1 MSVSAS
7 LPLRDPVRPIRPDD
21 AERIVRFHDRQS
33 PESIYFRFFSP
44 RPRLSERDVG
54 RFTHVDYV
62 DRMAFVGLI
71 GDELVGVARYD
82 RHRARSD
89 AEVAFFIDDEH
100 HGRGIATVLLEYLA
114 VAAREAGISGFTAS
128 VLPQNRKML
137 GVFTQAGFQ
146 ATSHF
151 DGGIIE
157 VELGIGEAGGKR
169 AVEEAQPGVALRHAR
184 LHRDLGELHRAEPRE
199 HRLHGVVGTG
209 AHSTR
214 GHDEAGADELLIHG
228 RGLHGWQE
236 PSLPLDCVTSGTT
249 MRLLAGLVA
258 GAGIFAVLSGGP
270 QLSRRPMGRVAEPL
284 RKMGAIVLGRQRGT
298 LPPLASQGGNLR
310 GIDYRLPIASAQV
323 KSAILLAGLFTHDL
337 TVVVEPG
344 PSRDHTERMLR
355 AMGAPV
361 HTLGAKIT
369 SEAPTTPLQ
378 PLDLR
383 VPADMSSAAFLL
395 TAAVLVPGSVITL
408 EDVVLNPTRRGLFD
422 ILRRMGADL
431 RISEET
437 EVCGEPVGHIT
448 ARPGPL
454 TATTVAGEMVV
465 RAIDEL
471 PVLAVAATQ
480 ALSLIH
486 ISEPTRPY

>member
-1 MSVSAS
+1 MNS
-7 LPLRDPVRPIRPDD
+7 LTVQR
-21 AERIVRFHDRQS
+21 
-33 PESIYFRFFSP
+33 
-44 RPRLSERDVG
+44 SE
-54 RFTHVDYV
+54 
-62 DRMAFVGLI
+62 ALI
-71 GDELVGVARYD
+71 GQVRVPGDKSIS
-82 RHRARSD
+82 HRAVLFGSLADGVSR
-89 AEVAFFIDDEH
+89 V
-100 HGRGIATVLLEYLA
+100 RGFPRGGDCLATLEC
-114 VAAREAGISGFTAS
+114 VR
-128 VLPQNRKML
+128 R
-137 GVFTQAGFQ
+137 
-146 ATSHF
+146 
-151 DGGIIE
+151 
-157 VELGIGEAGGKR
+157 LGIEI
-169 AVEEAQPGVALRHAR
+169 EE
-184 LHRDLGELHRAEPRE
+184 
-199 HRLHGVVGTG
+199 T
-209 AHSTR
+209 
-214 GHDEAGADELLIHG
+214 GADELLIHG

-298 LPPLASQGGNLR
+298 LPPLAIQGGNLR

-369 SEAPTTPLQ
+369 SEAPTMPLQ

-480 ALSLIH
+480 ARGSTHVRNAEELRVKETDRISTVVAELRKLGAH
-486 ISEPTRPY
+486 IEAQPDGFIVEGPTPLRGAVVDSHGDHRLAMALCIAGLLAHGETTIMDTECMADSFPGFERLLVKLGAEVS

>member
-1 MSVSAS
+1 MGRSHMDS
-7 LPLRDPVRPIRPDD
+7 LTVQRSEALTGQVRAPGDK
-21 AERIVRFHDRQS
+21 
-33 PESIYFRFFSP
+33 SIS
-44 RPRLSERDVG
+44 
-54 RFTHVDYV
+54 
-62 DRMAFVGLI
+62 
-71 GDELVGVARYD
+71 
-82 RHRARSD
+82 HRAILFGSLADGVSR
-89 AEVAFFIDDEH
+89 V
-100 HGRGIATVLLEYLA
+100 RGFLRGGDCLATLEC
-114 VAAREAGISGFTAS
+114 VR
-128 VLPQNRKML
+128 R
-137 GVFTQAGFQ
+137 
-146 ATSHF
+146 
-151 DGGIIE
+151 
-157 VELGIGEAGGKR
+157 LGIEI
-169 AVEEAQPGVALRHAR
+169 EE
-184 LHRDLGELHRAEPRE
+184 
-199 HRLHGVVGTG
+199 T
-209 AHSTR
+209 
-214 GHDEAGADELLIHG
+214 GADELLIHG

-298 LPPLASQGGNLR
+298 LPPLAIQGGNLR

-323 KSAILLAGLFTHDL
+323 KSAILLAGIFTHDL

-480 ALSLIH
+480 ARGSTHVRNAEELRVKETDRISTVVAELRKLGAH
-486 ISEPTRPY
+486 IEAQPDGFIVKGPTPLRGAVVDSHGDHRLAMALCIAGLLAHGETTIMDTECMADSFPGFERLLVKLGAEVS